1 MQRAVEHVFSPV
13 VDGAISTLLGV
24 VMLAGSDFD
33 FIVRYTCLVNK
44 NVKNSWYFPST
55 FLLFV
60 TRAIYSTV
68 TWLFSPV
75 TLCDE
80 YASFFGELS
89 CFPIVLS
96 LL

>member
-44 NVKNSWYFPST
+44 NVKNSWYFSLYYFVL
-55 FLLFV
+55 FLP
-60 TRAIYSTV
+60 
-68 TWLFSPV
+68 FS
-75 TLCDE
+75 LH
-80 YASFFGELS
+80 
-89 CFPIVLS
+89 VLS
-96 LL
+96 LQR